1 MFILINNVYDPNIS
15 HIQWYK
21 CHTGFNILSSL
32 CMSVEVKV
40 LSENKR

>member
-1 MFILINNVYDPNIS
+1 MFILTNHVYDPNIS
-15 HIQWYK
+15 HIQWYT

-40 LSENKR
+40 LSEKKR